1 MKKIIL
7 ISFFAGVALGAILL
21 LFQQVMQNQQK
32 LKHNGGA
39 MKKVYM
45 VKLVGGEAPNVEH
58 ETHKSA
64 AQEAERLV
72 KLYKRPAKILVT
84 IAECRPAPEVIWE
97 GEPQEIT
104 EE

>member
-1 MKKIIL
+1 
-7 ISFFAGVALGAILL
+7 
-21 LFQQVMQNQQK
+21 
-32 LKHNGGA
+32 

-72 KLYKRPAKILVT
+72 KLYRHPAIILQKV
-84 IAECRPAPEVIWE
+84 AECRPAPEVIWE